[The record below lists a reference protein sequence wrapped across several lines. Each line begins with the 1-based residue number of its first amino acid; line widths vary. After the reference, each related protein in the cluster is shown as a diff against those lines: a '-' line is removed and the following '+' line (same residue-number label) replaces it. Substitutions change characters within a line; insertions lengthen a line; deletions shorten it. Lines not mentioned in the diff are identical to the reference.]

1 MQIKVFSAPELHEAL
16 ALVRE
21 EMGPD
26 ALILDRHKCGSEEGR
41 NVWHVHA
48 ARDIAPEEDKVRHT
62 GRLESATRQL
72 EHIVRQLGKQET
84 DKLRATLPG
93 QKAQRGFDTLVRL
106 GVAPAYAVKI
116 ASEFAGKQPIG
127 KTLLHW
133 GEAFDPKKHR
143 EVVLLT
149 GPGGGGK
156 TTLAAKIATR
166 FSIKGVKVAFLSTDT
181 ERIGGL
187 SALQVYADVLAA
199 PLIPIRSKADVPD
212 ALEKVTSARLL
223 LVDTEGWTN
232 GQPAALKRQSG
243 IWQQLPS
250 CTRRFVVMP
259 ANMDETDGMETLVQA
274 QRMDITELAFSKL
287 DETVRPGKL
296 INWMATGAAISYC
309 SFGPEVPD
317 SMGWLSPKV
326 LTAML
331 TSHAETWEI

>member
-1 MQIKVFSAPELHEAL
+1 MKIKVFSAPELHEAL

-26 ALILDRHKCGSEEGR
+26 ALILDRHKCGNEGGH

-48 ARDIAPEEDKVRHT
+48 ARDIAPEEVSTPGT
-62 GRLESATRQL
+62 GRLESTTRQL
-72 EHIVRQLGKQET
+72 EHIVRQLGKQEA
-84 DKLRATLPG
+84 DRLRATLPNP
-93 QKAQRGFDTLVRL
+93 KVQRAFDTLVRL
-106 GVAPAYAVKI
+106 GVAPAYAVEI
-116 ASEFAGKQPIG
+116 ASEFSDKQPIG

-133 GEAFDPKKHR
+133 GEVFNPKEHR
-143 EVVLLT
+143 EIVLLT

-166 FSIKGVKVAFLSTDT
+166 FRIKGIEVAFLSTDT

-187 SALQVYADVLAA
+187 SALQTYADVLAA
-199 PLIPIRSKADVPD
+199 PLIPIRNKSDVQH
-212 ALEKVTSARLL
+212 ALKKTTSARLV
-223 LVDTEGWTN
+223 LVDSEGWTN
-232 GQPAALKRQSG
+232 SRPAALKRQSG

-259 ANMDETDGMETLVQA
+259 ANMDEVDGMETLVQA
-274 QRMDITELAFSKL
+274 QRMDITELALSKL

-296 INWMATGAAISYC
+296 INWMATGATISYC

-317 SMGWLSPKV
+317 SMGWLSAKV

-331 TSHAETWEI
+331 TSHAETWET